1 MIKNKTICSGA
12 VMDIKS
18 RFTVRFRDFLNVEII
33 VEVVFKSILN
43 IYKSCGKLG
52 YLLQTGF
59 VSAMLEGVLV
69 TRMVRPPK
77 DEI

>member
-1 MIKNKTICSGA
+1 MIKNETICPDA
-12 VMDIKS
+12 FLDIKS

-33 VEVVFKSILN
+33 IEVVFKSVLN
-43 IYKSCGKLG
+43 IYYSCGKLG

-77 DEI
+77 DDI

>member
-1 MIKNKTICSGA
+1 MIKNETICPGA

-43 IYKSCGKLG
+43 IYKLCAKLG
-52 YLLQTGF
+52 FLLQTGF